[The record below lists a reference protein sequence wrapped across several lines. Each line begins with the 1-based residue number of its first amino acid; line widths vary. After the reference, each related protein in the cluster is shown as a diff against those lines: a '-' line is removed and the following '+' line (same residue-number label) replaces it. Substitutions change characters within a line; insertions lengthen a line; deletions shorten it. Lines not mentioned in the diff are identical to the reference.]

1 MWSFE
6 IFKAIHVDNFQASL
20 PKAERLKILFCF
32 SPCSATTDL
41 SSYQDMQWM
50 KPPKPHR
57 VLLLPNTR
65 ERLSLCNF
73 LTNRN
78 VATKTNVSAVKAHS
92 ISV

>member
-6 IFKAIHVDNFQASL
+6 IFKTIHVDNFKASL
-20 PKAERLKILFCF
+20 QKAERLKILFCF
-32 SPCSATTDL
+32 SPCSASTDL
-41 SSYQDMQWM
+41 SGYQDMHWM
-50 KPPKPHR
+50 KPLKPQPVR
-57 VLLLPNTR
+57 ILPNTR